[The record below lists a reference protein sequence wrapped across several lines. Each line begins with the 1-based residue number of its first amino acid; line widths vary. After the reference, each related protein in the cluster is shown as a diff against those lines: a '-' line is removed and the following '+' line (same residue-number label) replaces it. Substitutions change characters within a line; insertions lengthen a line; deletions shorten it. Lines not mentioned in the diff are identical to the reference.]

1 MSWGRVAFLPGRVA
15 DHAGEVADQKNR
27 DVAQLLKS
35 AELANYDCVAQMN
48 IGSGRIGPKL
58 HAQRLAGFGR
68 LLELRTQFGLANDLG
83 GPFAEISELFV
94 DVHRGTHQI
103 DRVAQ
108 LSKGA
113 LSSFSKRVSQMITET
128 IETNPLSNCRLAFIG
143 CGVMAEAI
151 IAGLLRKKL
160 VAPEQI
166 VGSHPRVARREEMHV
181 KYGVEMFEQN
191 REAVWQTYPEGP
203 DDSSML
209 VLAVKPQRLHSVL
222 EELKGLSSPGTTRC
236 FDRRGREDR
245 NNRGRTLACLVV
257 RTMPNTP
264 AQIGEGVTA
273 WTASAEVN
281 EKQESQVCAML
292 EALGK
297 AVRVENE
304 RQIDMAT
311 ALSATGPTYIFL
323 MMEALIDAGVHMGFS
338 RHVAQEL
345 VHQMMLGAV
354 LFARESHK
362 HPAELRNMVTS
373 PGGTSAEAIY
383 QMEKGGLRTVLSKA
397 VWAAYQRAESLG

>member
-1 MSWGRVAFLPGRVA
+1 MLSFMA
-15 DHAGEVADQKNR
+15 D
-27 DVAQLLKS
+27 
-35 AELANYDCVAQMN
+35 
-48 IGSGRIGPKL
+48 
-58 HAQRLAGFGR
+58 
-68 LLELRTQFGLANDLG
+68 
-83 GPFAEISELFV
+83 
-94 DVHRGTHQI
+94 
-103 DRVAQ
+103 
-108 LSKGA
+108 
-113 LSSFSKRVSQMITET
+113 
-128 IETNPLSNCRLAFIG
+128 TNPLSKCRLAFIG

-160 VAPEQI
+160 VGPEQI
-166 VGSHPRVARREEMHV
+166 VGSHPRQARREEMHA
-181 KYGVEMFEQN
+181 KYGIEMVESN
-191 REAVWQTYPEGP
+191 REAVTEITTESPAAR
-203 DDSSML
+203 SIVL
-209 VLAVKPQRLHSVL
+209 LAVKPQRLHRVL
-222 EELKGLSSPGTTRC
+222 EELKGALVKEQLVVSIVAGARIETIAEELLHAS
-236 FDRRGREDR
+236 
-245 NNRGRTLACLVV
+245 VV

-281 EKQESQVCAML
+281 EQQESQVCAML

-297 AVRVENE
+297 TVRVENQ

-323 MMEALIDAGVHMGFS
+323 VMEALIDAGVHMGFS

-345 VHQMMLGAV
+345 VHQMMLGSV

-373 PGGTSAEAIY
+373 PGGTSAEAFY

-397 VWAAYQRAESLG
+397 VWSAYQRAESLGKR

>member
-1 MSWGRVAFLPGRVA
+1 M
-15 DHAGEVADQKNR
+15 E
-27 DVAQLLKS
+27 
-35 AELANYDCVAQMN
+35 
-48 IGSGRIGPKL
+48 
-58 HAQRLAGFGR
+58 
-68 LLELRTQFGLANDLG
+68 
-83 GPFAEISELFV
+83 
-94 DVHRGTHQI
+94 
-103 DRVAQ
+103 DRN
-108 LSKGA
+108 A
-113 LSSFSKRVSQMITET
+113 LSNS
-128 IETNPLSNCRLAFIG
+128 RLAFIG

-151 IAGLLRKKL
+151 IAGMLRKKL
-160 VAPEQI
+160 VGPEQI
-166 VGSHPRVARREEMHV
+166 AGSHPRQARREEMHV
-181 KYGVEMFEQN
+181 KYGVEMFENN
-191 REAVWQTYPEGP
+191 RDAITG
-203 DDSSML
+203 SSVF
-209 VLAVKPQRLHSVL
+209 VLAVKPQRLHRVL
-222 EELKGLSSPGTTRC
+222 EELKGALVK
-236 FDRRGREDR
+236 EQ
-245 NNRGRTLACLVV
+245 LVV
-257 RTMPNTP
+257 SIVAGAKIATIAEELLHASIVRAMPNTP

-273 WTASAEVN
+273 WTTSAEVN
-281 EKQESQVCAML
+281 ETQERQVCAML

-304 RQIDMAT
+304 HQIDMAT

-397 VWAAYQRAESLG
+397 VWAAFQRAESLGKTI